1 MMFYFAWKGSN
12 KFTFLHA
19 DNVQSIISD
28 IDTRYIMPLSNY
40 GCMQPACSLHVDRLP
55 VVDAV
60 QPSANALQ
68 AIDIRGFADRHASY

>member
-1 MMFYFAWKGSN
+1 MVSRPHPCLKITCYAAV
-12 KFTFLHA
+12 TL
-19 DNVQSIISD
+19 
-28 IDTRYIMPLSNY
+28 Y

>member
-1 MMFYFAWKGSN
+1 MTFGRKRNSTETHFYCSFGAE
-12 KFTFLHA
+12 TET
-19 DNVQSIISD
+19 
-28 IDTRYIMPLSNY
+28 DTEIRSPSIMPLSHY

>member
-1 MMFYFAWKGSN
+1 MSRDAPDLLRSEPAAVGFELN
-12 KFTFLHA
+12 C
-19 DNVQSIISD
+19 
-28 IDTRYIMPLSNY
+28 IMPLSHY
-40 GCMQPACSLHVDRLP
+40 GCMQVACSLHVDRLS